1 MRAHGEEE
9 PRHGARGG
17 PLRVPRVVGV
27 AGADLPLN
35 VVGNRRE
42 TFEGDLKLRVGAS
55 THRPHPRGEHATVRF
70 SKYTRA
76 LRLLANSTR
85 MGKTAAGDRAEK
97 SPTQGRRR
105 WDGEGAV
112 SAAAK
117 AVVALTWNGLSK
129 RAGLSRTVTLVTLT
143 QALRGCECTGG
154 GERTRRGPARAR
166 AGGASA
172 RRACRRPSLVSQRT

>member
-1 MRAHGEEE
+1 MEREEG
-9 PRHGARGG
+9 PSGSRGLWAWQARTFHSMSSAIGARHSKETSNCGS
-17 PLRVPRVVGV
+17 
-27 AGADLPLN
+27 A
-35 VVGNRRE
+35 RRH
-42 TFEGDLKLRVGAS
+42 TDHTHAAS
-55 THRPHPRGEHATVRF
+55 MQPCGSA
-70 SKYTRA
+70 KYTRA

-85 MGKTAAGDRAEK
+85 MGQTAAGDRAEK

-105 WDGEGAV
+105 WEGEGAV